1 MKPSA
6 ILPAGRAALCGLALW
21 LAPRLAAAEPAPVK
35 PDDLIALPKYQVKGE
50 AVCPFGIG
58 VGGLREPDTHRIKRL
73 FITEVTVG
81 SEAERLGLQAGD
93 EILSLNGKK
102 VAGMD
107 GTKQAGSELFEL
119 LVNQAAGQT
128 LALEVIVHSVK
139 NLNLTALP
147 LDEIRYRI
155 SPPGPEA
162 RRTVKAPEGTG
173 EPAPKP

>member
-1 MKPSA
+1 MKPLA
-6 ILPAGRAALCGLALW
+6 ISPAGRAALGGLALW
-21 LAPRLAAAEPAPVK
+21 LAPWLSAAEPAPVK
-35 PDDLIALPKYQVKGE
+35 SDDLIVLPKYQVKGE

-58 VGGLREPDTHRIKRL
+58 VGGTREADTHRIKRL

-93 EILSLNGKK
+93 EILSINGKK

-128 LALEVIVHSVK
+128 VALEVIVHSVK

-162 RRTVKAPEGTG
+162 RRPVKAPD
-173 EPAPKP
+173 EPGGPTPKP

>member
-1 MKPSA
+1 MKPRA
-6 ILPAGRAALCGLALW
+6 IYSPGRTALGGLALLVAPW
-21 LAPRLAAAEPAPVK
+21 LSAAEPAPGK
-35 PDDLIALPKYQVKGE
+35 PEDLIVLPKYQVKGE

-58 VGGLREPDTHRIKRL
+58 VGGTREADTHRIKRL
-73 FITEVTVG
+73 IITDVTIG
-81 SEAERLGLQAGD
+81 SEAERLGLQPGD

-119 LVNQAAGQT
+119 LVNQAPGQT
-128 LALEVIVHSVK
+128 LALEVIVHRVK

-155 SPPGPEA
+155 SPPGPDV
-162 RRTVKAPEGTG
+162 RRPAKAPEETG
-173 EPAPKP
+173 SPATKP

>member
-1 MKPSA
+1 MKPHA
-6 ILPAGRAALCGLALW
+6 LTLVGRAARCGLALW
-21 LAPRLAAAEPAPVK
+21 LAPLLSGAEASPPK
-35 PDDLIALPKYQVKGE
+35 PEDSIILPKYQVKGE

-58 VGGLREPDTHRIKRL
+58 VAGSREADTHRIKRL

-93 EILSLNGKK
+93 EILSINGRK

-119 LVNQAAGQT
+119 LVNQAPGQT
-128 LALEVIVHSVK
+128 VALEVIVHRVK

-147 LDEIRYRI
+147 LDVIRYRI
-155 SPPGPEA
+155 VPPGPDA
-162 RRTVKAPEGTG
+162 RRPVKAPEEPGA
-173 EPAPKP
+173 PAPKP